1 MACPDRNRLLGSRR
15 PLAGKHRC
23 SSRCDHVL
31 FQYRLGD
38 EFVLWRSVEIGGD
51 LAFEDRMVARWSL
64 KEIGLMHDDLVG
76 DLALVP
82 RGVKDHYLV
91 RRMA

>member
-1 MACPDRNRLLGSRR
+1 
-15 PLAGKHRC
+15 
-23 SSRCDHVL
+23 
-31 FQYRLGD
+31 
-38 EFVLWRSVEIGGD
+38 
-51 LAFEDRMVARWSL
+51 MVARWSL